1 MAQQGQEKKNES
13 NTSGSS
19 SGAGSS
25 SMSGG
30 SEQGKSTSGTGN
42 PSGNDGRSASKSETG
57 SRAETGSAG
66 GWQQSSGSGAG
77 SKMSAIPGGKSQGE
91 EGESEEEGLSGKGAT
106 ELFRR
111 GKEMAT
117 DLAGRAQ
124 EYGADASK
132 EVSAVLK
139 KYPLQS
145 IAVGFGLGI
154 VAGSLIS
161 RRS

>member
-1 MAQQGQEKKNES
+1 MAQQGQDKKNES
-13 NTSGSS
+13 NTSGS

-30 SEQGKSTSGTGN
+30 SEQVKNVSG
-42 PSGNDGRSASKSETG
+42 
-57 SRAETGSAG
+57 AETASAG
-66 GWQQSSGSGAG
+66 GWQASGSG

-91 EGESEEEGLSGKGAT
+91 EGKSEEEGLSGKGAT

-117 DLAGRAQ
+117 DLADRAQ

-154 VAGSLIS
+154 LAGTLVS

>member
-30 SEQGKSTSGTGN
+30 SEQGKNTSGTGN
-42 PSGNDGRSASKSETG
+42 PSSTSKSEAG
-57 SRAETGSAG
+57 SRADTGSAG
-66 GWQQSSGSGAG
+66 GWHQSSGSGAG

-124 EYGADASK
+124 EYGVDASK